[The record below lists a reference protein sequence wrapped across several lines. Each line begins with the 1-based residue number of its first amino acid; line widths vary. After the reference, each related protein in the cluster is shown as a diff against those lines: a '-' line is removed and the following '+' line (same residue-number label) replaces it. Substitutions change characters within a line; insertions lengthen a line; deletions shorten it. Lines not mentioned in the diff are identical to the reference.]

1 MFWKQVLARKNLD
14 VLLAEMDSGKDRLRR
29 VLGPVSLTSLG
40 VGCIIGAGIFVMTGR
55 AAANDAGPA
64 VVVSF
69 AIAALSCAMAALCY
83 AEFAAMAPVAGSA
96 YAYAYTTLGEIFAW
110 IIGWDLILEYAMG
123 CATVASAWSN
133 YFNSFLM
140 AISPK
145 LQIPPQLLCDPFS
158 HVDGLAGRP
167 WLNLPSVLIMILVTI
182 VLVRGIR
189 ESARANAGLVMIKV
203 CVVLFVIAVGWAYV
217 KPANWNTIP
226 TWQRVLPEERAIPGI
241 VKKHFDQTKQERSP
255 KELAQINRELDAQY
269 RLKWA
274 DVESQRLLAAG
285 RLAPQEAQ
293 AMVAD
298 VTRRVQPHLAQTAD
312 DRRLIDSLLPEVRN
326 EAEKVRAE
334 SWGLLG
340 EIGLNRWLL
349 PIGDATRSPFAPYGL
364 PGIMLGASIV
374 FFAYIGFDSISTH
387 AEEAR
392 NPQRDVPIGILI
404 SLLLCTALYIAVAA
418 VITGML
424 PYHDIDI
431 KAPIAEAFQQKAAV
445 EKSTTLRAA
454 TGLVAAGG
462 LAGMTSVLLV
472 LFLSQARIFMAMA
485 RDGLLPPVF
494 GRVHPRFRTPHVAT
508 IVTGVVISLVAAFT
522 PIFKLEEMVN
532 IGTLLAFAMVCA
544 AVLVLRFQRPDARR
558 PFRCPMVYLVA
569 PLGIA
574 INLALTLFLAKDT
587 WWRLVIWLAIGLLI
601 YGFYSRRHSLV
612 SRHLMH
618 EITAPPEAPID
629 ASAEEA

>member
-1 MFWKQVLARKNLD
+1 MA
-14 VLLAEMDSGKDRLRR
+14 SGKDRLRR

-64 VVVSF
+64 VVVSY

-123 CATVASAWSN
+123 CSTVASAWSG
-133 YFNSFLM
+133 YFNKFLL

-145 LQIPPQLLCDPFS
+145 LQIPLQLLGDPFTY
-158 HVDGLAGRP
+158 VDELAGYP
-167 WLNLPSVLIMILVTI
+167 WLNLPSVVIMILVTI
-182 VLVRGIR
+182 VLVVGIR
-189 ESARANAGLVMIKV
+189 ESARTNAVLVMVKV
-203 CVVLFVIAVGWAYV
+203 VVVLFVIVAGWAYV
-217 KPANWNTIP
+217 QPANWNSIP
-226 TWQRVLPEERAIPGI
+226 TWQRVLPEEREIPNL
-241 VKKHFDQTKQERSP
+241 VKAHFKVRAQPLAAKDFER
-255 KELAQINRELDAQY
+255 INRELDAQY
-269 RLKWA
+269 RLQWA
-274 DVESQRLLAAG
+274 GEESKRLLAAG
-285 RLAPQEAQ
+285 RLSPKEAQ
-293 AMVAD
+293 GMVAD
-298 VTRRVQPHLAQTAD
+298 VTRWVRPYLPQTGD
-312 DRRLIDSLLPEVRN
+312 ERRLVDALLPAVENMAKAARARN
-326 EAEKVRAE
+326 
-334 SWGLLG
+334 WGLLG
-340 EIGLNRWLL
+340 EMGLDRWLL
-349 PIGDATRSPFAPYGL
+349 PIDDATRSPFAPYGL
-364 PGIMLGASIV
+364 PGIMLGAAIV

-392 NPQRDVPIGILI
+392 NPQRDVPIGILV
-404 SLLLCTALYIAVAA
+404 SLLLCTVLYIAVAA
-418 VITGML
+418 VVTGMM

-431 KAPIAEAFQQKAAV
+431 KAPIAEAFKQKAGVQESIA
-445 EKSTTLRAA
+445 LRMR

-508 IVTGVVISLVAAFT
+508 IVTGVVICLVAAFT

-532 IGTLLAFAMVCA
+532 IGTLMAFAMVCA
-544 AVLVLRFQRPDARR
+544 AVLVLRVQRPDARR

-574 INLALTLFLAKDT
+574 INLALTLFLAEDT
-587 WWRLVIWLAIGLLI
+587 WWRLVIWLAVGLAI
-601 YGFYSRRHSLV
+601 YVFYSRRHSLV

-618 EITAPPEAPID
+618 EITAPPEPPLD
-629 ASAEEA
+629 AAAEEA